1 MTFKESSLYDRDF
14 LDLVFPLKGKLLP
27 LDNGYLVYSALSRL
41 CPNIHELDDIA
52 IHPIAGKPNRYKQL
66 KLTQRSKLKI
76 RVSLEQIPSIYQF
89 LVEQTFKIGA
99 SQFHIGIPEYKAL
112 TPASS
117 LYSRL
122 VIIRPHRKPE
132 DFIAAAQRQLEQLEI
147 TGKINLL
154 QKSNGQLQCRQL
166 TLRKKEGTFP
176 LIGYGVEVT
185 DLSESDSIKLQQQ
198 GIGGKRKMMCGI
210 FVPSWKNQD
219 EDDDNRQST

>member
-1 MTFKESSLYDRDF
+1 MLDSSYVDV
-14 LDLVFPLKGKLLP
+14 VFPLKGKLLP
-27 LDNGYLVYSALSRL
+27 LDNGYLVYSALSDL
-41 CPNIHELDDIA
+41 CPNIHKTELDIA

-76 RVSLEQIPSIYQF
+76 RIPLEQIPLIYQF

-112 TPASS
+112 TPVST

-132 DFIAAAQRQLEQLEI
+132 DFMAAAQRQLEQLEI

-154 QKSNGQLQCRQL
+154 QKGNGQLQCRQL
-166 TLRKKEGTFP
+166 TLKEKRRNFSP
-176 LIGYGVEVT
+176 HWIRSRSHRLIQIRFY
-185 DLSESDSIKLQQQ
+185 
-198 GIGGKRKMMCGI
+198 
-210 FVPSWKNQD
+210 
-219 EDDDNRQST
+219 

>member
-1 MTFKESSLYDRDF
+1 M
-14 LDLVFPLKGKLLP
+14 LDYSYVDVVFPLKGRLLP
-27 LDNGYLVYSALSRL
+27 LDNGYLIYSALSRL
-41 CPNIHELDDIA
+41 CPNIHNLSDIGV
-52 IHPIAGKPNRYKQL
+52 HPIAGKPNRYKQL

-76 RVSLEQIPSIYQF
+76 RIPLEQIPLIYQF

-112 TPASS
+112 IPASS

-122 VIIRPHRKPE
+122 VIIRRSRKPE
-132 DFIAAAQRQLEQLEI
+132 DFIEVAQRQLDSLGI
-147 TGKINLL
+147 TGRINLL

-185 DLSESDSIKLQQQ
+185 DLSESDSLILQQE
-198 GIGGKRKMMCGI
+198 GIGGKRKMMCGV
-210 FVPSWKNQD
+210 FVPSRKDRNQG
-219 EDDDNRQST
+219 DDNSE